1 MREEA
6 WQTGCA
12 ACQRRCVINVLNRQ
26 RTFHVPCLPLP
37 LLPLPFPFPYSS
49 PLSCFAFLACC
60 ACICACSNLS
70 RIYVD
75 LCPSTM
81 LQLPVTRCPPSPA
94 SSEPRLWVRAKTE
107 VCIVALP
114 LSLLLLLLLLKSFGT
129 LTLSSPANLS

>member
-1 MREEA
+1 MWEEA

-12 ACQRRCVINVLNRQ
+12 ACLRRCVINVLNRQ

-37 LLPLPFPFPYSS
+37 LLPLPFPYSS
-49 PLSCFAFLACC
+49 SLSCFAFLACC

-81 LQLPVTRCPPSPA
+81 LQLPVTRCPPSQP
-94 SSEPRLWVRAKTE
+94 SSESRLWVRAKTE

-114 LSLLLLLLLLKSFGT
+114 LSLLLLLLLESFGT
-129 LTLSSPANLS
+129 LTLSSPASSS